1 MAENLKFVKANDN
14 LLDMR
19 QASEYLNIKISTLYA
34 MCMRRQILFVK
45 LGRLNRFRKC
55 DLDKFIESNLREAIH
70 DRPVSF
76 G

>member
-1 MAENLKFVKANDN
+1 MTENLKFVKANDN

-34 MCMRRQILFVK
+34 MCMKNRIPVVK
-45 LGRLNRFRKC
+45 IGKLNRFRRE
-55 DLDKFIESNLREAIH
+55 DLDKFITKNLKGAI
-70 DRPVSF
+70 DERDISF